1 MRLKLDENLPRH
13 LAEDLAGLDHDV
25 DTVGDENLV
34 GADDGAVLE
43 AATVAGRVLVTLD
56 RGLGDRALRSR
67 GHRGVIVLRP
77 PTQSASDVAATLVAF
92 LAQSAPPDL
101 DGAIA
106 VIQASRMRIRRR
118 S

>member
-1 MRLKLDENLPRH
+1 MRLK
-13 LAEDLAGLDHDV
+13 V
-25 DTVGDENLV
+25 DENLV
-34 GADDGAVLE
+34 GADDGAALE

-56 RGLGDRALRSR
+56 RGLADRALRSR

-77 PTQSASDVAATLVAF
+77 PTQSASDVAATPVAF
-92 LAQSAPPDL
+92 LAQPAPPDL

-106 VIQASRMRIRRR
+106 VIQASPMRIRRR